1 MSGLAFNERRAMWAR
16 VKNDIE
22 TALKKSLAEL
32 DAEREKPR
40 VITDSIFNAMVKRL
54 MWERVLP
61 IKSNG
66 TYMTNP
72 HRMGTR
78 LESLTAT
85 LRILFEPLPPPKKE
99 IP

>member
-1 MSGLAFNERRAMWAR
+1 MNRTSFKDRYVMWNR
-16 VKNDIE
+16 VKDDIE
-22 TALKKSLAEL
+22 KALKKSLAEL
-32 DAEREKPR
+32 DAERETPR
-40 VITDSIFNAMVKRL
+40 VITESIFNAMVKRL

-72 HRMGTR
+72 HRMGAR

-99 IP
+99 TT